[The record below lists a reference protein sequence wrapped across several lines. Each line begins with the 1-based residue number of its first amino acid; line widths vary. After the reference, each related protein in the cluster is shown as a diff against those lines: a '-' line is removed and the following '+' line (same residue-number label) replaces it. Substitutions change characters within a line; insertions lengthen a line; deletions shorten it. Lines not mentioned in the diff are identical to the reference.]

1 MLITLIILILWVRK
15 LRLREFGDL
24 PLSISQ
30 QVMEPGF
37 KLRQSDS
44 EPLPLTTVI
53 TALPDPSLSPL
64 QEGMR
69 HQRSRVPVNSF

>member
-1 MLITLIILILWVRK
+1 MLITLIIPILWVRR
-15 LRLREFGDL
+15 LRLSEFGNL
-24 PLSISQ
+24 PQSISQ

-37 KLRQSDS
+37 KLRQLGS

-53 TALPDPSLSPL
+53 AALPDLSPL

-69 HQRSRVPVNSF
+69 DIKEAGCL

>member
-1 MLITLIILILWVRK
+1 MLITLITSILWVRK
-15 LRLREFGDL
+15 RRLREFGDM

-37 KLRQSDS
+37 KPRQSDS

-53 TALPDPSLSPL
+53 TTLPDLSPL

>member
-1 MLITLIILILWVRK
+1 MLITLIIPILWVRK

-30 QVMEPGF
+30 QAMEPGF
-37 KLRQSDS
+37 KLRQSGS

-53 TALPDPSLSPL
+53 TALPDLSPL

-69 HQRSRVPVNSF
+69 HQRIRVPVNSF